1 MTWRYVLKFKIF
13 FLIGFLM
20 FILGI
25 YFSSKSN
32 FMIIIGILGGGIMG
46 CMSALIGH
54 SLGKDI
60 KNKKGSL

>member
-1 MTWRYVLKFKIF
+1 MKFKIL

-46 CMSALIGH
+46 CMSALIGYF
-54 SLGKDI
+54 LAKDI

>member
-54 SLGKDI
+54 SLAKDI

>member
-1 MTWRYVLKFKIF
+1 MKFKIL